1 MNSQLRRSLLITA
14 GLIGTALLC
23 YLLGPVLAPFVGA
36 AVLAYIADPL
46 VDRLE
51 RLLPRAWATALVF
64 GALILVAI
72 LALLFAI
79 PALQRQLTSLL
90 EQLPRFL
97 DWIEQTAIPW
107 LTDTFDMPA
116 DMLSMSAA
124 REWLQEHWSQA
135 GTYVAQGLGTL
146 VSSGFGLIGV
156 LVNVVVVPVVTF
168 YLLRDWDNLV
178 TSIDGL
184 LPHRWRPMVREFASE
199 ADRVLGGFLH
209 GQLLVMLAQGTFYAV
224 ALSMVGLKQA
234 LLIGF
239 AAGLVTF
246 VPYLGGMIGVTLA
259 LIAGLIQFQDVVHLV
274 AIGGVF
280 AAGQLLESLALTP
293 LLVGDRLG
301 LHPVA
306 VIFAV
311 MAGGQLFGFFGV
323 LLALPVSA
331 VLLVLLRRAL
341 ARYRESAWYVEV
353 EEPPC

>member
-1 MNSQLRRSLLITA
+1 MNPLLRRRLQIAA
-14 GLIGTALLC
+14 GVLGVALLV
-23 YLLGPVLAPFVGA
+23 YLLGPVLTPFFGA
-36 AVLAYIADPL
+36 ALLAYIADPL
-46 VDRLE
+46 VE
-51 RLLPRAWATALVF
+51 RLQRLMPRSSATILVF
-64 GALILVAI
+64 SVLGLGGL

-79 PALQRQLTSLL
+79 PALQRQLVSLV

-97 DWIEQTAIPW
+97 DWLEQTAVPW
-107 LTDTFDMPA
+107 LTATFDLPA
-116 DMLSMSAA
+116 NVLSMKAA
-124 REWLQEHWSQA
+124 RGWLQEHWAQA
-135 GTYVAQGLGTL
+135 GSFAAENVGRL
-146 VSSGFGLIGV
+146 VSSGLGLIGV
-156 LVNVVVVPVVTF
+156 LVNAVVVPVVTF
-168 YLLRDWDNLV
+168 YLLRDWPQLLQA
-178 TSIDGL
+178 IDSL
-184 LPHRWRPMVREFASE
+184 LPTRWRPAVRGFAVE

-224 ALSMVGLKQA
+224 ALTVVGLNQA

-239 AAGLVTF
+239 AAGMVTF
-246 VPYLGGMIGVTLA
+246 VPYLGGVIGITLA
-259 LIAGLIQFQDVVHLV
+259 LIAGLVQFQDMGHLI

-280 AAGQLLESLALTP
+280 AAGQLLESLVLTP

-341 ARYRESAWYVEV
+341 ARYRDSTWYAQ
-353 EEPPC
+353 EPPC